1 MIHEYAS
8 DLNYT
13 ILPRVLFKYLLRASQ
28 HAGPGLASRAASI
41 HCPCASL
48 FRHNEGELL
57 RQSAIIT
64 TMMVRYAVQPAT
76 FPNLTFVMSLF
87 ISLNT
92 VTVGLNSFK
101 LRFSVRTDIKI
112 KLLSGL
118 IYRLVFQ
125 SINLILLFQYLQSR
139 TKRQS
144 VKSTAVAR
152 IKNQYRKQAKQHFQ
166 VNR

>member
-1 MIHEYAS
+1 
-8 DLNYT
+8 
-13 ILPRVLFKYLLRASQ
+13 
-28 HAGPGLASRAASI
+28 
-41 HCPCASL
+41 
-48 FRHNEGELL
+48 
-57 RQSAIIT
+57 
-64 TMMVRYAVQPAT
+64 MVRYAVQPAT